1 VLEQARRGFEELEA
15 VLWVERTDEEL
26 RRVGLRPRAPAGLTP
41 TERKVA
47 QLVAAGRTNREVA
60 AELFLSVNTVEAYL
74 TRIYR
79 KQGVRSRTELAR
91 VLLERSPEPG

>member
-1 VLEQARRGFEELEA
+1 MANYTV
-15 VLWVERTDEEL
+15 TDEHGGTRHRSTLTITLTGTNE
-26 RRVGLRPRAPAGLTP
+26 GLTP

-60 AELFLSVNTVEAYL
+60 AELFLSVKTVEAYL

>member
-1 VLEQARRGFEELEA
+1 
-15 VLWVERTDEEL
+15 
-26 RRVGLRPRAPAGLTP
+26 
-41 TERKVA
+41 VA